1 MTRTRA
7 LLEGHMAR
15 IILVLTAAVVI
26 YLAVPPIA
34 VILFSTVRSTQNTLP
49 FEATS
54 FTFANFV
61 RVFSSSVT
69 YEYLLNT
76 VWYVVGTVGIALT
89 IAVVFSWFLER
100 TNMPLRRLFFVLT
113 LMPMGIP
120 GIVLGMS
127 WILLANPSNGML
139 NVALRGLFGLD
150 GPGPLQ
156 IYSIW
161 GMIAVT
167 AMRFV
172 PLMYLMISGV
182 FARIDPSLEEAGST
196 SGARPWLIFRR
207 ISIPLLAPAIL
218 AALIYF
224 VVLGIEAFETAGL
237 LGFPNHIFVFST
249 AIYWAIY
256 PPRAGAL
263 ADFGTASTYGLL
275 LLAAAAVLIYA
286 YRRYTRR
293 TERFVTVTG
302 RGYRPRLID
311 LGKWRY
317 VPVIVMS
324 VYFLIA
330 VVMPLIVLLWRA
342 FSPAYATISISALG
356 QLSLNAFQRMAQNP
370 ALLTAAMNTVIIGIV
385 TACVTMT
392 LVTLVSW
399 LSVRRRG
406 NPTVAVTEYL
416 AFLILGV
423 PGIVLA
429 LALIFIYASFPI
441 RIYGTIWIII
451 LGLVTLT
458 IPFGTRLMTAALLQI
473 HKELEEAAETSGAN
487 PFTTLIRIVLPLL
500 WPSFLRGF
508 LWVFVSS
515 ICNATV
521 PLMLQAYGNQTITV
535 ALWNI
540 WFAVSDFPLACAM
553 ALPLVVLSLVLAL
566 LVGRQSLLVGSV

>member
-1 MTRTRA
+1 
-7 LLEGHMAR
+7 
-15 IILVLTAAVVI
+15 
-26 YLAVPPIA
+26 
-34 VILFSTVRSTQNTLP
+34 
-49 FEATS
+49 
-54 FTFANFV
+54 
-61 RVFSSSVT
+61 
-69 YEYLLNT
+69 
-76 VWYVVGTVGIALT
+76 
-89 IAVVFSWFLER
+89 
-100 TNMPLRRLFFVLT
+100 
-113 LMPMGIP
+113 
-120 GIVLGMS
+120 
-127 WILLANPSNGML
+127 
-139 NVALRGLFGLD
+139 
-150 GPGPLQ
+150 
-156 IYSIW
+156 
-161 GMIAVT
+161 
-167 AMRFV
+167 
-172 PLMYLMISGV
+172 
-182 FARIDPSLEEAGST
+182 
-196 SGARPWLIFRR
+196 
-207 ISIPLLAPAIL
+207 
-218 AALIYF
+218 
-224 VVLGIEAFETAGL
+224 
-237 LGFPNHIFVFST
+237 
-249 AIYWAIY
+249 
-256 PPRAGAL
+256 
-263 ADFGTASTYGLL
+263 
-275 LLAAAAVLIYA
+275 
-286 YRRYTRR
+286 
-293 TERFVTVTG
+293 VTG

-342 FSPAYATISISALG
+342 FSPAYATVSISALG
-356 QLSLNAFQRMAQNP
+356 QLNLNAFRRMAQNP
-370 ALLTAAMNTVIIGIV
+370 VLMTAATNTVIVGIV
-385 TACVTMT
+385 TACVTMV